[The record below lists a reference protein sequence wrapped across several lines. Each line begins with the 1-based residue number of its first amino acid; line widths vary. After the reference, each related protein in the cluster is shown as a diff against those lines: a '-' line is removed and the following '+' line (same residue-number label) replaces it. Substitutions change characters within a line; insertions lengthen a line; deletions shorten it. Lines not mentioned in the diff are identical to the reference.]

1 MFNPVRKRDWKIS
14 LVQITSVIT
23 RVVKEEYIA
32 LKSYARSPRRQY
44 FQVTSKPSENQ
55 NHNRKHMRHES
66 SEGEICAPL
75 FLLNCDGDARS
86 RHCRRKIKK
95 SSLHCFASHPT
106 GHASVSS
113 KWVGAGTSHGPAHQE
128 ESQKHLVSH
137 LPWWAVGKFGVL
149 TPGSQNSFGNSTI
162 HG

>member
-1 MFNPVRKRDWKIS
+1 MATQDFPVRYLNHTHGRHA
-14 LVQITSVIT
+14 VN
-23 RVVKEEYIA
+23 
-32 LKSYARSPRRQY
+32 
-44 FQVTSKPSENQ
+44 TSKLQVNQ
-55 NHNRKHMRHES
+55 VKTKITTGNTCDMKAVKVRFARHS
-66 SEGEICAPL
+66 
-75 FLLNCDGDARS
+75 FLLNCDGDAWS
-86 RHCRRKIKK
+86 RHCRRKTKKK